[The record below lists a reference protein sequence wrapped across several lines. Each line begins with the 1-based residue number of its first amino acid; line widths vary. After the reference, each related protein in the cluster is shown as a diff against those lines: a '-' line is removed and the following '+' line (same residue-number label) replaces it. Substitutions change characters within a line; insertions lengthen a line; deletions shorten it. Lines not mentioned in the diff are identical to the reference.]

1 MSYDPDPDVFVAVE
15 EEAEEEEEEVG
26 GGFGGDADVE
36 DERLDVV
43 ADAGVFVAGCED
55 GDNED
60 AAETGDATEA
70 DINDVGGVD
79 GDARS
84 FETSYWM
91 AVPSSEDV
99 SKC

>member
-15 EEAEEEEEEVG
+15 EEAEEEEEVVG

-55 GDNED
+55 GDDED
-60 AAETGDATEA
+60 AAETEDATEA
-70 DINDVGGVD
+70 DVDDVGGVD

-91 AVPSSEDV
+91 AVPS
-99 SKC
+99 